1 MKKNLISIVILA
13 LLIAN
18 IVLTSIMMFS
28 VASTNKKT
36 AALVTD
42 IASAISLDLGTV
54 EGEEEQKPA
63 VPMANVV
70 PYTIS
75 DMMIP
80 LKTDNSEGSDGKK
93 HFAQLSVTLSMDSK
107 HKGYKTYGADI
118 STREDL
124 IKGEINEVVSQ
135 FTLTEA
141 DENPQM
147 LKDEILKGIQK
158 LFDSD
163 FIFDVSLSSVLYQ

>member
-18 IVLTSIMMFS
+18 IVLTAIMMFS

-42 IASAISLDLGTV
+42 IASAISLDLGTT
-54 EGEEEQKPA
+54 EGEAEQKPA

-70 PYTIS
+70 SYTIA

-80 LKTDNSEGSDGKK
+80 LKIDNSEGADGKK
-93 HFAQLSVTLSMDSK
+93 HYAQLSVTLSMDSK
-107 HKGYKTYGADI
+107 HKAYKTFGADI
-118 STREDL
+118 SSREDL
-124 IKGEINEVVSQ
+124 IKGEITEVVSQ
-135 FTLTEA
+135 FTLAEA

-147 LKDEILKGIQK
+147 VKEEILKGIQR

-163 FIFDVSLSSVLYQ
+163 FIFDVSLISPFYQ